1 MEEKN
6 KHKKK
11 KRQIADDPGP
21 SEQMRDPFVHAL
33 WHSMK
38 IKPWAEHLTADNAAV
53 EGHVLPVLMKAS
65 EDTDFRSRAR
75 FTTLSR

>member
-1 MEEKN
+1 MTTAEAFKGALMEEKN

-33 WHSMK
+33 
-38 IKPWAEHLTADNAAV
+38 
-53 EGHVLPVLMKAS
+53 
-65 EDTDFRSRAR
+65 
-75 FTTLSR
+75 